1 MKTHSSS
8 HSTGTAYFL
17 WLACF
22 LSFNGIHR
30 FYLKKYTSGVIYLF
44 TFGVFGIGQF
54 LDLFFIP
61 AMTAEA
67 NRRHQLVEDNLTV
80 NVRQKLTPGRLY
92 SPPTATQPG
101 NPSQEIL
108 KILASGKG
116 YSVAELVATTG
127 YQAQKIQK
135 ILTSLEV
142 EDLVNAHVD
151 DQGRIIY
158 SIN

>member
-1 MKTHSSS
+1 MKTHSSRN
-8 HSTGTAYFL
+8 TGTAYLL

-30 FYLKKYTSGVIYLF
+30 IYLKKYPSGVIYLF
-44 TFGVFGIGQF
+44 TFGILGIGQF

-80 NVRQKLTPGRLY
+80 NVRQRLTPGRLY
-92 SPPTATQPG
+92 SPPIATKPG

-116 YSVAELVATTG
+116 HSVAELVATTG
-127 YQAQKIQK
+127 YQSSKIQK
-135 ILTSLEV
+135 TLTSLEV
-142 EDLVNAHVD
+142 EDLVRAYID
-151 DQGRIIY
+151 DKGRIIY
-158 SIN
+158 LIN